1 MKKAEFI
8 QNVAEKA
15 GLSKKD
21 TTTAV
26 EASLAVITEA
36 LVAGD
41 SVNFIGFGAFS
52 TTMRAARKA
61 KVPNTDRIV
70 DVPATIS
77 VKFKA
82 GKNLKDAVAKKK

>member
-21 TTTAV
+21 ATAAI
-26 EASLAVITEA
+26 EASMDVIKEA
-36 LVAGD
+36 LVSGD
-41 SVNFIGFGAFS
+41 TVNFIGFGAFS
-52 TTMRAARKA
+52 TSIRAARKA

-70 DVPATIS
+70 DVPETVS
-77 VKFKA
+77 VRFKA
-82 GKNLKDAVAKKK
+82 GKGLKEAVAKKK